1 MARIT
6 VGTTKPPTPN
16 ARKSVN
22 DSTLSTSHWKFWPKK
37 PVIRVQ
43 TTKKVATT
51 LSRVA
56 VRFSRSALALK

>member
-1 MARIT
+1 M
-6 VGTTKPPTPN
+6 
-16 ARKSVN
+16 S

-43 TTKKVATT
+43 TTKNVATT